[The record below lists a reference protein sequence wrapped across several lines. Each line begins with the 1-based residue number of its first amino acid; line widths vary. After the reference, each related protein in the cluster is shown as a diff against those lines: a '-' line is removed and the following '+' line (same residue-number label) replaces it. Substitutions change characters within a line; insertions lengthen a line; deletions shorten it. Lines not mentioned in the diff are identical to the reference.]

1 MYIKNINFILDD
13 FQLKIDSLDLTKNRI
28 NAIMG
33 PSGSGKT
40 TLFNILIGIYK
51 PNNWSWTIDN
61 KEMTHLE
68 IDQRQL
74 GIVFQKPELFP
85 HLTTEKNI
93 QLVMQARKN
102 ESSDSFQKLEK
113 YKDILRLKNCWNTLA
128 KNLSGGEA
136 QRVSL
141 LRAVMSNPLALL
153 LDEPFSALDVELK
166 NEVRKLTSL
175 VVEEL
180 KIPTLLITHDIL
192 DAKALNANV
201 VRIQNGII
209 SV

>member
-1 MYIKNINFILDD
+1 MFIKNLDFIIDG
-13 FQLKIDSLDLTKNRI
+13 FQLKIDSLDLTNNKV

-40 TLFNILIGIYK
+40 TLFNVLIGIYK
-51 PNNWSWTIDN
+51 PKNWSWVIAG
-61 KEMTHLE
+61 KEMTNLE

-74 GIVFQKPELFP
+74 GIVFQRPELFP

-102 ESSDSFQKLEK
+102 ENSESLQKLEK
-113 YKDILRLKNCWNTLA
+113 YKDILKLKKCWNTLA
-128 KNLSGGEA
+128 QNLSGGEA

-166 NEVRKLTSL
+166 SEVRKLTSL
-175 VVEEL
+175 VIEEL
-180 KIPTLLITHDIL
+180 QIPTLLITHDIL
-192 DAKALNANV
+192 DANAMNANI
-201 VRIQNGII
+201 VRIQNGVIGF
-209 SV
+209 

>member
-209 SV
+209 SA